1 MRHYYSRRLY
11 YCFVCCALSCALL
24 LLLCAPFSTPAAAG
38 PTQPAFLVGSARASL
53 TEVVGPSSRVPQSLF
68 LKNELESSENVE
80 YFNTLNSSSNKSFE
94 YGLDPGG
101 VPFAKKKDDGSKA
114 KFINLSVDLIRIQI
128 TDRRDLGEVEI
139 ERFPR
144 QTSIV
149 RFKARTGGTLIVRTS
164 PEPGTEDGSSVEF
177 QYKKQKTELKMA
189 ESNRKEPSFTA
200 TKELQ
205 VVLSAVNHDRDL
217 IDLIQATNTF
227 CEKSVVSG
235 VLFSGLNS
243 QLSCAL
249 EVAKC
254 YAAIAA
260 YISGIAAL
268 ILLCPETIG
277 LTCFLA
283 ILAHPAL
290 GPIAVLQCISAYE
303 ACGVARPTATP
314 SPGEFQNACFEL
326 GGYWYGENCFPTLP
340 TSQGDCEIYSFFW
353 NPFSDQCQTDPPET
367 CTLEP
372 TVCDSGTWSFLWCDC
387 VPYTSPIVVDVDGN
401 GFNLTSS
408 AGGVSFN
415 LNNIGGREKIAWT
428 SAYSDDSWLALDRNG
443 NGTIDDGPELFGD
456 ISPQPEPP
464 AGTNRNG
471 FLALAEYD
479 KPENDGNGDGVID
492 EHDAIFN
499 SLRLWADKNHN
510 GISEPVELRTLS
522 EAGVKSFELRYKVS
536 KRVDEHGNS
545 FRFRAKV
552 VKETNG
558 SQVGRWA
565 WDAFLVKSH

>member
-1 MRHYYSRRLY
+1 MAWIR
-11 YCFVCCALSCALL
+11 
-24 LLLCAPFSTPAAAG
+24 
-38 PTQPAFLVGSARASL
+38 
-53 TEVVGPSSRVPQSLF
+53 
-68 LKNELESSENVE
+68 
-80 YFNTLNSSSNKSFE
+80 
-94 YGLDPGG
+94 GG
-101 VPFAKKKDDGSKA
+101 IPFAKKDDGSKA
-114 KFINLSVDLIRIQI
+114 RFIDLSVNRIKIQI
-128 TDRRDLGEVEI
+128 THRRDLGEVEI

-144 QTSIV
+144 QTSV
-149 RFKARTGGTLIVRTS
+149 VQFKARTGGTLIVRTS
-164 PEPGTEDGSSVEF
+164 AEPGTEDGSSVKF
-177 QYKKQKTELKMA
+177 QYKKGKTELKMD
-189 ESNRKEPSFTA
+189 ERNRKEPSFTA

-205 VVLSAVNHDRDL
+205 VLLSAVNHDRDL

-235 VLFSGLNS
+235 VLFSSLNS

-340 TSQGDCEIYSFFW
+340 TSQGECEIYSLFW
-353 NPFSDQCQTDPPET
+353 NPFSDQCQPEPPPT

-372 TVCDSGTWSFLWCDC
+372 TVCETGTWSFLWCDC
-387 VPYTSPIVVDVDGN
+387 VPYTSPIVVDLDGD
-401 GFNLTSS
+401 GFDLTSS

-428 SAYSDDSWLALDRNG
+428 SAYSNDSWLALDRNG
-443 NGTIDDGPELFGD
+443 NGIIDDGTELFGD

-464 AGTNRNG
+464 AGTERNG

-479 KPENDGNGDGVID
+479 KPENSGNGNGVI
-492 EHDAIFN
+492 ENHDAIFN
-499 SLRLWADKNHN
+499 SLRLWADLNHN

-522 EAGVKSFELRYKVS
+522 EAGVKSFEVRYKVS
-536 KRVDEHGNS
+536 KSVDDHGNR

-558 SQVGRWA
+558 SQAGRWA
-565 WDAFLVKSH
+565 WDVFLVKSH